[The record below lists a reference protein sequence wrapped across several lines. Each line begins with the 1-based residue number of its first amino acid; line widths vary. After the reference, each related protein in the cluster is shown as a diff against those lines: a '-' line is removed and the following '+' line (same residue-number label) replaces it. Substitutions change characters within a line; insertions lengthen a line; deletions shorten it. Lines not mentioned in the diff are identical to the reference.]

1 MYYTV
6 IAIPTRIK
14 MTRKHLLFAWTLFL
28 ATLLYAG
35 QAAALAPCHL
45 PNLSERV
52 ECGTLAVPEDR
63 ANPAGRRITIHFAR
77 IKASARPAAPDAL
90 LVLAGGPGQ
99 AAMDFG
105 PLLGSVFREARKR
118 RDILLVDQRGTGRS
132 APLRCALPEQAIAQ
146 GDAAGALAGL
156 QACLSTLGGDPR
168 HYHTEAA
175 LADFEDVRRALG
187 YRQWSLWGGSY
198 GTRTA
203 LMYARRH
210 PDSVRSM
217 VLDSVAPTNARVLL
231 SSGHSQAALERLLA
245 DCGADRGCARAFP
258 NLARELD
265 AVLALPAVGPHRGE
279 SVAQVLRGALYTGQ
293 HASVLPFAIHAAANG
308 RPQPL
313 LGLYDALAAWSVES
327 MTLGQTLSVLCA
339 EEAPFIDAAAMR
351 QDGAGSR
358 FGQAYARNWRDWCS
372 VWPAAAPAAGQALAV
387 TSDVPALLLAGGLDP
402 VTPPDNARLAART
415 LRHSQVLV
423 ADGGAH
429 IVSSAGCAPRLIGA
443 FLEHADPTLV
453 DGACLAAVRRP
464 PFVLANG
471 QPTL

>member
-1 MYYTV
+1 
-6 IAIPTRIK
+6 
-14 MTRKHLLFAWTLFL
+14 MTRKNLALAWTLFL
-28 ATLLYAG
+28 ATLLYSSL
-35 QAAALAPCHL
+35 AAALEPCHL
-45 PNLSERV
+45 PNFSERV
-52 ECGTLAVPEDR
+52 ECGTLSVPEDR
-63 ANPAGRRITIHFAR
+63 ARPDGRRITIHYAR
-77 IKASARPAAPDAL
+77 VKATARPAAPDPL

-105 PLLGSVFREARKR
+105 PLLGSAFREVRKR

-146 GDAAGALAGL
+146 GDTAAALASL
-156 QACLSTLGGDPR
+156 RACVAELDGDPR
-168 HYHTEAA
+168 HYHTGAA

-187 YRQWSLWGGSY
+187 YRQFTLWGGSY

-203 LMYARRH
+203 LMYARRY

-217 VLDSVAPTNARVLL
+217 VLDSVAPPNARILL
-231 SSGHSQAALERLLA
+231 SSRHAHAALERLLA
-245 DCGADRGCARAFP
+245 DCAADRGCSQAFP

-279 SVAQVLRGALYTGQ
+279 SVAQLLRGAMYTGQ

-313 LGLYDALAAWSVES
+313 LGLYDALAGWSMEG
-327 MTLGQTLSVLCA
+327 MTFGQTLSVLCA
-339 EEAPFIDAAAMR
+339 EEAPFIEAAAMKE
-351 QDGAGSR
+351 DGAGSR
-358 FGQAYARNWRDWCS
+358 FGDAYARNWRDWCS
-372 VWPAAAPAAGQALAV
+372 VWPAASPDAGQVGAV
-387 TSDVPALLLAGGLDP
+387 ASDAPTLLLAGGLDP
-402 VTPPDNARLAART
+402 VTPPGNAQLAAQS
-415 LRHSQVLV
+415 LRHSRVLV
-423 ADGGAH
+423 AAGAGH
-429 IVSSAGCAPRLIGA
+429 IVSNAGCAPRLIAA
-443 FLEHADPTLV
+443 FLEHANPAAV